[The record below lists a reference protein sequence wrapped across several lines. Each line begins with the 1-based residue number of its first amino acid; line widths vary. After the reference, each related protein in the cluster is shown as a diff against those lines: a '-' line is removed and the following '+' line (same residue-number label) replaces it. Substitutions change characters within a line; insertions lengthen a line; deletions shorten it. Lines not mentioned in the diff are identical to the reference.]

1 MCLRAFPFLFSGWGT
16 AVLLPFRNEEH
27 ATPSFFLTFIRF
39 NLDWIWLNQTPLTS
53 AFLFRFLGSVP
64 HIRGIKGWSGTSYFW
79 PPEPEK
85 DSCLEPFLLY
95 LVGRNYVSTPP
106 FTTFTTSGLLSGL
119 QCSGKSRA
127 ADAPAMLSA
136 MHEKWPQTSSMWL
149 C

>member
-1 MCLRAFPFLFSGWGT
+1 MGEGQQCFCLLEMKNMQTSLSNT
-16 AVLLPFRNEEH
+16 I
-27 ATPSFFLTFIRF
+27 FFFNFYQRF
-39 NLDWIWLNQTPLTS
+39 NLDWIWLNQTPVTS

-127 ADAPAMLSA
+127 ADAPAMLSV
-136 MHEKWPQTSSMWL
+136 MHEKWPQTSSTWL